1 MEQLGKEAESVDV
14 GQRLRSLR
22 AERQISMRALA
33 RESGLSANALSMIE
47 RGMTS
52 PSVSTLSKL
61 ATALQVPITAF
72 FRQEPAREKV
82 VFVKASERLRV
93 PFMRGMIEG
102 LGGEMFAGRVDAF
115 MLTLESGGSSGPSPL
130 IHTGNEMVFC
140 LRGQL
145 EYDVDGARYRLEA
158 GDSLIF
164 SSQLSHRWRNSG
176 TSVVNAVIVIS
187 AFDEEERPSEF
198 HIVAGANNGDED
210 EEELA
215 SLSPADLDV

>member
-33 RESGLSANALSMIE
+33 RSSGLSANALSMIE

-72 FRQEPAREKV
+72 FRQEPVREKV
-82 VFVKASERLRV
+82 VFVKAAERLRI
-93 PFMRGMIEG
+93 PFMRGMMEG

-115 MLTLESGGSSGPSPL
+115 MLTLETGGSSGPSPL
-130 IHTGNEMVFC
+130 IHTGHEMVFC

-145 EYDVDGARYRLEA
+145 DYDVDGTRYRLEA

-164 SSQLSHRWRNSG
+164 SSQLSHRWRNAG

-187 AFDEEERPSEF
+187 AFDEDERPSEY
-198 HIVAGANNGDED
+198 HVVAGGNHGDED
-210 EEELA
+210 EVELD
-215 SLSPADLDV
+215 SLSQADLDV